1 MEEHWEHGLLGCPE
15 IAHNLA
21 RSNID
26 NIVNCV
32 DHPRV
37 QSDDLREEG
46 VLDGL
51 GERICQTRF
60 GSGERRSNW
69 AFLCPSPD
77 APVGA
82 T

>member
-1 MEEHWEHGLLGCPE
+1 VEEHWEHGLLGCPE

-26 NIVNCV
+26 NIVDCV

-46 VLDGL
+46 VRDGL
-51 GERICQTRF
+51 GERICQTRALAL
-60 GSGERRSNW
+60 GKEKQLGVSV
-69 AFLCPSPD
+69 
-77 APVGA
+77 PVS
-82 T
+82 